1 MGFFQFLPF
10 LTPRRGPTPGGAL
23 GGGAGRLWRAE
34 PDTGPSFLAFL
45 GVPRGGAGGGET
57 PLSTA
62 YSGGN
67 FPLLESQPCPKNRGF
82 GHFDPNPSKIPYVGP
97 RSLLVSHQI
106 LSGVFPGHFW
116 PIFGHF
122 WGFPGHPGGTPPP
135 DPRNF
140 TPLDPGPRRPP
151 LGASRPPPEPKT
163 PRHRVLP
170 APPYPAPQSLFNSI
184 LTKFIT
190 QICYFHILII

>member
-10 LTPRRGPTPGGAL
+10 LTPGGGLPPPGAL

-34 PDTGPSFLAFL
+34 PDTGPSFLAIL
-45 GVPRGGAGGGET
+45 GVPRGGAGGVET

-67 FPLLESQPCPKNRGF
+67 FPLSTSHAMVKNRAS
-82 GHFDPNPSKIPYVGP
+82 GHFSANPSKTPYVGP

-122 WGFPGHPGGTPPP
+122 SGFPGLPGGTPPP
-135 DPRNF
+135 DPKNF
-140 TPLDPGPRRPP
+140 TPLDPGPWRPP
-151 LGASRPPPEPKT
+151 LGAPRPLSEPKT

-170 APPYPAPQSLFNSI
+170 APPYPAPLCLLISYSFIILLTANLLFI
-184 LTKFIT
+184 
-190 QICYFHILII
+190 